1 MAGIATLPRMTDQRQ
16 KFLIRPARPEDAAW
30 LEDVLMRTYEST
42 WMPEMTA
49 ERDRQ
54 FRASDKIAQYV
65 GTRGSLFLVCE
76 IDGMPAG
83 MADWESD
90 FIWALHVHPARQG
103 QGVGGA
109 LLARVEA
116 AIRDAG
122 FGRARLET
130 DSFNQR
136 SRQFYGK
143 HGYAEIDSYP
153 DEEWDSGFTTLLLEK
168 PLPAR

>member
-1 MAGIATLPRMTDQRQ
+1 MTDLQQ
-16 KFLIRPARPEDAAW
+16 KFLIRPARPEDAPL
-30 LEDVLMRTYEST
+30 LEDVLMRTYEGT

-54 FRASDKIAQYV
+54 FRASGKTTQYV
-65 GTRGSLFLVCE
+65 RTRGQLFLVCE
-76 IDGMPAG
+76 VDGVLAG
-83 MADWESD
+83 MADWEND

-103 QGVGGA
+103 LGVGGA
-109 LLARVEA
+109 LLACAEA
-116 AIRDAG
+116 AIRGAG

-143 HGYAEIDSYP
+143 HGYAEIDTYP
-153 DEEWDSGFTTLLLEK
+153 DEEWDSGFTTILMEK
-168 PLPAR
+168 QFRT

>member
-1 MAGIATLPRMTDQRQ
+1 MAGIATLPRMTDP
-16 KFLIRPARPEDAAW
+16 KHEFLIRPARPEDAVL
-30 LEDVLMRTYEST
+30 LEDVLMRTYEGT
-42 WMPEMTA
+42 WMPEMPA

-54 FRASDKIAQYV
+54 FRAGGKIPQYV
-65 GTRGSLFLVCE
+65 GARGSLFLVCE
-76 IDGMPAG
+76 IDGVLAG
-83 MADWESD
+83 MADWEND

-122 FGRARLET
+122 FDRARLET

-136 SRQFYGK
+136 SRHFYGK

-153 DEEWDSGFTTLLLEK
+153 DEEWNCGFTTILLEK
-168 PLPAR
+168 PLPA

>member
-1 MAGIATLPRMTDQRQ
+1 MTDQLQ
-16 KFLIRPARPEDAAW
+16 KFMIRLARPEDAAL
-30 LEDVLMRTYEST
+30 LEDLLMRTYEGT

-54 FRASDKIAQYV
+54 FRASGKTAGYV
-65 GTRGSLFLVCE
+65 RTRGNLFMVCE
-76 IDGMPAG
+76 IDGVPAG
-83 MADWESD
+83 MADWEND
-90 FIWALHVHPARQG
+90 FIRALHVHPARQG

-109 LLARVEA
+109 LLAWMEA

-136 SRQFYGK
+136 SRHFYRK
-143 HGYAEIDSYP
+143 HGYAEIETYP
-153 DEEWDSGFTTLLLEK
+153 DDEWDSGFTTILLEK
-168 PLPAR
+168 RLPA

>member
-1 MAGIATLPRMTDQRQ
+1 MTDQQQ
-16 KFLIRPARPEDAAW
+16 KFLIRPTRPEDAAF
-30 LEDVLMRTYEST
+30 LEDLLMRTYEGT

-54 FRASDKIAQYV
+54 FRASGKTAEYV
-65 GTRGSLFLVCE
+65 RTRGNLFMVCE

-83 MADWESD
+83 MADWEND

-109 LLARVEA
+109 LLAWMEA

-130 DSFNQR
+130 DSFNKR

-143 HGYAEIDSYP
+143 HGYVEIDTYP
-153 DEEWDSGFTTLLLEK
+153 DEEWDSGFMTILLEK
-168 PLPAR
+168 PLLA